1 MLEICHSRRR
11 TFTVF
16 LLSKY
21 LLCFILHGRP
31 MITIVEDSVGLLCRI
46 GILWAELRHN
56 IQCNCNEICQRLLL
70 CSVVVIGGQVDDL
83 SPG

>member
-1 MLEICHSRRR
+1 
-11 TFTVF
+11 
-16 LLSKY
+16 
-21 LLCFILHGRP
+21 